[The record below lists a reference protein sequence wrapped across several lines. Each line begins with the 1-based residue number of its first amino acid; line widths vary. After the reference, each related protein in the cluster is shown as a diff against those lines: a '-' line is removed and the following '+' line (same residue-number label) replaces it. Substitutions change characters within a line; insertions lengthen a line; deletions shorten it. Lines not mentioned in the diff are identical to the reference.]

1 MTPLK
6 VVINVDPKTGQV
18 DDFLWAEKEEPP
30 PLIRP
35 QVKKRPLAN
44 DDDQGKK
51 KSKPS

>member
-1 MTPLK
+1 MSLK

-35 QVKKRPLAN
+35 QVKKQPLAN
-44 DDDQGKK
+44 DDEDQGGEKP
-51 KSKPS
+51 KPS